1 MKLLVINGPNLNFL
15 GIREK
20 TVYGT
25 MTYGDLCQDLA
36 GYAQK
41 RGIEASFFQSN
52 HEGAL
57 IDRLQ
62 QAYEEGVDAIVINPG
77 ALTHYSY
84 ALFDAI
90 KSISI
95 PCVEVHLSNIHTREA
110 FRHTSVTAPACVGQI
125 TGFGAYGYKMAMDA
139 ALELYG
145 K

>member
-25 MTYGDLCQDLA
+25 MTYGDLCRDLA

-125 TGFGAYGYKMAMDA
+125 AGFGAYGYKMAMDA

>member
-25 MTYGDLCQDLA
+25 MTYGDLCRDLA